1 MAACIVEAGVSI
13 GLSAILIHLLILD
26 LRSWDGSFMGGGPP
40 EPVTIPTLDIVVLVL
55 LPVLALLAGAVPA
68 ALKASSKADT
78 VVAIGVSF
86 FVCSSVAIVFFFVF
100 QVLIWLTP
108 IILLPVFILIPILVD
123 RWI

>member
-26 LRSWDGSFMGGGPP
+26 LRSWDGSFMGGGAP

-68 ALKASSKADT
+68 ALKASSIADT
-78 VVAIGVSF
+78 ALAIGVSF
-86 FVCSSVAIVFFFVF
+86 LVCSGVAIVFFLFF
-100 QVLIWLTP
+100 
-108 IILLPVFILIPILVD
+108 
-123 RWI
+123 RYSCS